1 MTNVTVKKHIKEIV
15 NCYFDKELHIKETHN
30 DTYTYK
36 YNIGERKE
44 LHFKIIIKYEI
55 ISDYISIIPMEIKLQ
70 FINNRNN
77 YYLHKSLA
85 SFLINKMGI
94 SYIEHK
100 DIDLYVIGTN
110 EFIFY
115 LYLFN
120 EYGFNIPKFLDL
132 INEFTSKRNTR
143 CSLCFKETEYLITPH
158 IEFDKDYLICND
170 EQCQENYYTSFID
183 PNFLTQYK
191 EKHNIQLE
199 LITDMIKTIFN
210 SKRKDII
217 FNTPLFLKD
226 INSTELKEL
235 VSYINDIH
243 EESYL
248 GTILSTTDIF
258 QYFIK
263 HKLYYKLYLYFVYK
277 LNKYS
282 FIKQH
287 IPSSLK
293 GCIVLKV
300 NNILDDLDIFNE
312 SKNDYVFHGSMF
324 ENWFSILS
332 NGLYAG
338 DVKKQT
344 RMNGSAYGSGI
355 YVSDSPYY
363 SINYSTGRRV
373 EVSSV
378 TDSSKFIMG
387 VFQVLK
393 PLSTYKKGINVYVVK
408 KTNEI
413 ILKYLF
419 VIDSNVINKTK
430 ILKYISTQYN
440 NTTIKE
446 TELAS
451 LKILKTFKNSR
462 LKTEIT
468 ELLDNKFED
477 KELIYNCNL
486 EDPSNLNIL
495 SIDYNIENIPKDN
508 ILYTQLQSKN
518 INNIKLEITVPNRY
532 PFEPPF
538 VRIVY
543 PRFKFR
549 TGHITLGGSI
559 CMEPLSQSGWMP
571 ALKIYNILIQ
581 IKLLIIEGGA
591 LLDDTKW
598 NIIYTLSEAKVAY
611 KRMITTHGWT

>member
-1 MTNVTVKKHIKEIV
+1 MASATAKKHMKEIV
-15 NCYFDKELHIKETHN
+15 NCYFDKEQYIKETHN
-30 DTYTYK
+30 NTYTYK
-36 YNIGERKE
+36 YNIEGHKT

-55 ISDYISIIPMEIKLQ
+55 IPDYISIIPMEIKLQ

-77 YYLHKSLA
+77 YYLHKSIA

-94 SYIEHK
+94 GYIEHK

-120 EYGFNIPKFLDL
+120 EYGFNISKLL
-132 INEFTSKRNTR
+132 ALLNEFISKRNTR
-143 CSLCFKETEYLITPH
+143 CSLSFKEAEDLITPNL
-158 IEFDKDYLICND
+158 EFDKDYLIYND
-170 EQCQENYYTSFID
+170 EQSQETYYTSFID
-183 PNFLTQYK
+183 PNFLTHYK
-191 EKHNIQLE
+191 EKHIIKLE
-199 LITDMIKTIFN
+199 LITDMIKIIFN

-217 FNTPLFLKD
+217 FEPPSFLKD
-226 INSTELKEL
+226 INSTELQEL
-235 VSYINDIH
+235 VSYIN
-243 EESYL
+243 ENSYL

-258 QYFIK
+258 HYFIK
-263 HKLYYKLYLYFVYK
+263 HTLYYRLFLYFIYK

-282 FIKQH
+282 FIKQS
-287 IPSSLK
+287 IPPSLK
-293 GCIVLKV
+293 GCMVLKT
-300 NNILDDLDIFNE
+300 NNILDDLDTFNE
-312 SKNDYVFHGSMF
+312 STNDYVFHGSMF

-344 RMNGSAYGSGI
+344 LMNGSAYGSGI

-373 EVSSV
+373 DVSSV
-378 TDSSKFIMG
+378 TNSSKFIMG

-393 PLSTYKKGINVYVVK
+393 PLSTYKKGTNVYVVK
-408 KTNEI
+408 NANEI

-419 VIDSNVINKTK
+419 VIDSSVINKTS

-446 TELAS
+446 TELNT
-451 LKILKTFKNSR
+451 LKYLEKIKNGR
-462 LKTEIT
+462 VKKEIT

-477 KELIYNCNL
+477 KELIYNCKF

-495 SIDYNIENIPKDN
+495 SIDFNIQNIPTDN

-559 CMEPLSQSGWMP
+559 CMELLSQNGWMP
-571 ALKIYNILIQ
+571 TLKIYNILIQ
-581 IKLLIIEGGA
+581 IKLLIIDGGA

-598 NIIYTLSEAKVAY
+598 NTTYTLNEAKVAY

>member
-1 MTNVTVKKHIKEIV
+1 MASANEKKHIKEIV
-15 NCYFDKELHIKETHN
+15 DCYFNKEQYIKETHN
-30 DTYTYK
+30 NTYTYK
-36 YNIGERKE
+36 YNFGRNKT

-55 ISDYISIIPMEIKLQ
+55 ISDYICIIPMEIKLQ

-94 SYIEHK
+94 DYIEHK
-100 DIDLYVIGTN
+100 YIDLYVFGN
-110 EFIFY
+110 NKFIFY

-132 INEFTSKRNTR
+132 LNEFISKRNTR
-143 CSLCFKETEYLITPH
+143 CSLSFKETEDLITPNL
-158 IEFDKDYLICND
+158 EFDKDYLIYND
-170 EQCQENYYTSFID
+170 EQTQETYYTSFID
-183 PNFLTQYK
+183 PNFITHYK
-191 EKHNIQLE
+191 EKHIIKLE

-210 SKRKDII
+210 SKRKDVI
-217 FNTPLFLKD
+217 FEPPSFLKD
-226 INSTELKEL
+226 INSTELQEL
-235 VSYINDIH
+235 VSHIN
-243 EESYL
+243 ENSSLE
-248 GTILSTTDIF
+248 TILSTNDIF
-258 QYFIK
+258 HYFIK
-263 HKLYYKLYLYFVYK
+263 HKLYYKLFMYFIYK

-287 IPSSLK
+287 VPPSLK
-293 GCIVLKV
+293 GCMVLKV
-300 NNILDDLDIFNE
+300 NNILDDLDTFNE
-312 SKNDYVFHGSMF
+312 GANDYVFHGSMF

-344 RMNGSAYGSGI
+344 LMNGSAYGSGI

-373 EVSSV
+373 DVSSV
-378 TDSSKFIMG
+378 TNSSKFIMG

-393 PLSTYKKGINVYVVK
+393 PLSTYKKGTNVYVVK
-408 KTNEI
+408 NANEI

-419 VIDSNVINKTK
+419 VIDSNIINKTK

-446 TELAS
+446 KELQLLENVKSFKNGRLKREYTELV
-451 LKILKTFKNSR
+451 KNNFK
-462 LKTEIT
+462 
-468 ELLDNKFED
+468 D
-477 KELIYNCNL
+477 KEVIYKL
-486 EDPSNLNIL
+486 EDSSNLNIL

-518 INNIKLEITVPNRY
+518 INDIKLEITVPNRY

-559 CMEPLSQSGWMP
+559 CMEVLSQSGWMP
-571 ALKIYNILIQ
+571 ALTIYNILIQ

-598 NIIYTLSEAKVAY
+598 NSSYTLNEAKVAY

>member
-1 MTNVTVKKHIKEIV
+1 
-15 NCYFDKELHIKETHN
+15 
-30 DTYTYK
+30 
-36 YNIGERKE
+36 
-44 LHFKIIIKYEI
+44 
-55 ISDYISIIPMEIKLQ
+55 MEIKLQ

-94 SYIEHK
+94 DYIEHK
-100 DIDLYVIGTN
+100 YIDLYVFGN
-110 EFIFY
+110 NKFIFY

-132 INEFTSKRNTR
+132 LNEFISKRNTR
-143 CSLCFKETEYLITPH
+143 CSLSFKETEDLITPNL
-158 IEFDKDYLICND
+158 EFDKDYLIYND
-170 EQCQENYYTSFID
+170 EQTQETYYTSFID
-183 PNFLTQYK
+183 PNFITHYK
-191 EKHNIQLE
+191 EKHIIKLE

-210 SKRKDII
+210 SKRKDVI
-217 FNTPLFLKD
+217 FEPPSFLKD
-226 INSTELKEL
+226 INSTELQEL
-235 VSYINDIH
+235 VSHIN
-243 EESYL
+243 ENSSLE
-248 GTILSTTDIF
+248 TILSTNDIF
-258 QYFIK
+258 HYFIK
-263 HKLYYKLYLYFVYK
+263 HKLYYKLFMYFIYK

-287 IPSSLK
+287 VPPSLK
-293 GCIVLKV
+293 GCMVLKV
-300 NNILDDLDIFNE
+300 NNILDDLDTFNE
-312 SKNDYVFHGSMF
+312 GANDYVFHGSMF

-344 RMNGSAYGSGI
+344 LMNGSAYGSGI

-373 EVSSV
+373 DVSSV
-378 TDSSKFIMG
+378 TNSSKFIMG

-393 PLSTYKKGINVYVVK
+393 PLSTYKKGTNVYVVK
-408 KTNEI
+408 NANEI

-419 VIDSNVINKTK
+419 VIDSNIINKTK

-446 TELAS
+446 KELQLLENVKSFKNGRLKREYTELV
-451 LKILKTFKNSR
+451 KNNFK
-462 LKTEIT
+462 
-468 ELLDNKFED
+468 D
-477 KELIYNCNL
+477 KEVIYKL
-486 EDPSNLNIL
+486 EESSNLNIL

-518 INNIKLEITVPNRY
+518 INDIKLEITVPNRY

-559 CMEPLSQSGWMP
+559 CMEVLSQSGWMP
-571 ALKIYNILIQ
+571 ALTIYNILIQ

-598 NIIYTLSEAKVAY
+598 NSSYTLNEAKVAY